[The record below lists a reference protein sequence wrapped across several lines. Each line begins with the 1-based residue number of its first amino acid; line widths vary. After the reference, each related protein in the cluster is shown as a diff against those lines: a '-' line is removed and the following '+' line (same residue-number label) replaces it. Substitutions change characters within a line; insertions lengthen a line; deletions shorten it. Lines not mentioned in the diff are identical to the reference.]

1 MEWYGWHVAINS
13 IGIIWGKETVYDHGI
28 FTLPITMKTFLAG
41 VTCRASMNYTGGQTN
56 FHCGIPSLSQVNLY
70 TGGGA
75 AWELMTYII
84 LAVL

>member
-1 MEWYGWHVAINS
+1 MDINN
-13 IGIIWGKETVYDHGI
+13 IGIIWGRETVYDHGI

-41 VTCRASMNYTGGQTN
+41 VTCRASINYTGGQTN